1 VESEFDSIWRQVE
14 ADRERG
20 ELAPEDADKSQEQ
33 LKTEYHRIAQR
44 RVRLGLVLAEI
55 GRREN
60 ISVTDA
66 ELGDAMR
73 AEAMRYGAQAQEIFD
88 LLRRNPDIQ
97 AQMRAPLYEEKVV
110 DFIVGRAAVNEREVP
125 KEELLRE
132 DDLPEGYGASETA
145 ADAEAE
151 AQPEPEAKPEAKPKS
166 KAKAKS
172 KAETAPEPPAEA
184 PAVEAAAEAAD
195 DAEAAAPKKRKAAK
209 PKAETT
215 GE

>member
-1 VESEFDSIWRQVE
+1 MVDAEFAGIWEQVE
-14 ADRERG
+14 KDREGG
-20 ELAPEDADKSQEQ
+20 ETSPEDAGKSEDE
-33 LKTEYHRIAQR
+33 LRAEYRKIAER

-60 ISVTDA
+60 VVVSEA

-110 DFIVGRAAVNEREVP
+110 DLIVSRAAVTEREVS

-132 DDLPEGYGASETA
+132 DDLPEGYSPTEG
-145 ADAEAE
+145 
-151 AQPEPEAKPEAKPKS
+151 
-166 KAKAKS
+166 
-172 KAETAPEPPAEA
+172 
-184 PAVEAAAEAAD
+184 EAAASEEAAP
-195 DAEAAAPKKRKAAK
+195 APKKRKAAK
-209 PKAETT
+209 AKSEDAAPAADEAGPNAEVAPAEAPAKPARARKPKAAADKPAE
-215 GE
+215 E